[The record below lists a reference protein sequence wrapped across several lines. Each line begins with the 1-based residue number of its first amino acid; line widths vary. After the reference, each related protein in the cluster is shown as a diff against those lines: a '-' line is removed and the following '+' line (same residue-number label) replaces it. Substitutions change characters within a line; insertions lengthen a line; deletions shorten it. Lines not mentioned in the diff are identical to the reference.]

1 MAPQKGSWMQI
12 KIFMSSGADLYEHD
26 LLRSFGLGVETW
38 LKENAPDHSA
48 QRQLIASGRWTQLSA
63 SQCSHGLEYEYTES
77 YRACDVAVIFGSW
90 KPREKGTH
98 HTRNSVAAQASRF
111 VVIETPLLKRSTGRE
126 NQYWRVGIN
135 GYLNRD
141 AVWPTLKPREAEQR
155 LDDLGIKWNGWCNNS
170 DGHVVVVLQLPGD
183 ASLRGTD
190 INEWAYRTVTEI
202 RSQVDRPIVI
212 RTHPLV
218 SDRAFELH
226 AQLGF
231 RLMKQGVKD
240 VRFSDGAV
248 TPWSQDIEDAYC
260 TVTFT
265 SGMAVDSVLAGIP
278 TIACDIG
285 NFAWGISSNH
295 VDEITNVMK
304 APTKEVRHWL
314 SQMAAC
320 QWSAKEMRSGQ
331 VWQYLLR
338 SFAEMDGT
346 A

>member
-1 MAPQKGSWMQI
+1 MA
-12 KIFMSSGADLYEHD
+12 SGADFYEHD
-26 LLRSFGLGVETW
+26 LLRSFGQGVECW
-38 LKENAPDHSA
+38 LKQNLPDRRA
-48 QRQLIASGRWTQLSA
+48 DRRMLCSGRWT
-63 SQCSHGLEYEYTES
+63 HIYGREPDHTLEYEYVEA
-77 YRACDVAVIFGSW
+77 YRPCDVAVIFGSW

-98 HTRNSVAAQASRF
+98 QTRNSVASQAPRF
-111 VVIETPLLKRSTGRE
+111 VVIETPLLRRLTGTE

-141 AVWPTLKPREAEQR
+141 AAWPLLTPTEAEQR
-155 LDDLGIKWNGWCNNS
+155 LEELGIKWSGWHNRS
-170 DGHVVVVLQLPGD
+170 SGHVVVVLQLPGD

-190 INEWAYRTVTEI
+190 INEWAYRTVKDI
-202 RSQVDRPIVI
+202 RVRTDRPIVI

-231 RLMKQGVKD
+231 RLLQEDVKD

-248 TPWSQDIEDAYC
+248 TPWAEDIHDAYC

-278 TIACDIG
+278 TIACDAG

-295 VDEITNVMK
+295 VQQINDIHK
-304 APTKEVRHWL
+304 ANRDDMEHWL
-314 SQMAAC
+314 NQMAAC
-320 QWSAKEMRSGQ
+320 QWTADEMRSGR
-331 VWQYLLR
+331 VWEHLMR
-338 SFAEMDGT
+338 TFAKMDES

>member
-1 MAPQKGSWMQI
+1 MA
-12 KIFMSSGADLYEHD
+12 SGTDFYEQD
-26 LLRSFGLGVETW
+26 LLRSFGQGVEPW
-38 LKENAPDHSA
+38 LKQNLPD
-48 QRQLIASGRWTQLSA
+48 RQADRRMLCTGRWTRIYG
-63 SQCSHGLEYEYTES
+63 HEPEHTLEYEYVEA
-77 YRACDVAVIFGSW
+77 YRPCDVAVIFGSW

-98 HTRNSVAAQASRF
+98 QTRNSVAAQAARF
-111 VVIETPLLKRSTGRE
+111 VVIETPLLRRTTGGE

-141 AVWPTLKPREAEQR
+141 AAWPMLTPTEAEQR
-155 LDDLGIKWNGWCNNS
+155 LDELGIEWTGWRNQS
-170 DGHVVVVLQLPGD
+170 SGHVVVVLQLPGD

-190 INEWAYRTVTEI
+190 INEWAYRAVKDI
-202 RSQVDRPIVI
+202 RNRVDRDIVI

-231 RLMKQGVKD
+231 RLMQEGLKD

-248 TPWSQDIEDAYC
+248 TPWSEDIWDAYC

-278 TIACDIG
+278 TIACDAG

-295 VDEITNVMK
+295 VDQISDIRK
-304 APTKEVRHWL
+304 AERKDMQHWL
-314 SQMAAC
+314 NQMAAC
-320 QWSAKEMRSGQ
+320 QWTAAEMRSGQ
-331 VWQYLLR
+331 VWEYLMR
-338 SFAEMDGT
+338 TFVKMDE
-346 A
+346 AV